1 MRVLAVA
8 AHPDDLELL
17 CGGTIARY
25 RAEGHEVVM
34 CHVCAGD
41 RGSFVHTSEEIA
53 AIRLAEARRAAAVAG
68 AEHATLGLSDGE
80 VNGGDLEQRRMLIDL
95 VRAARPA
102 LILTHAPGDYMADHN
117 EVCKLVLD
125 AAFLATLP
133 LLETREPAHGIVAA
147 IYHFDTVAGV
157 GFAPTEYVDVTD
169 HLDTKL
175 AMLAEHRSQ
184 LEWLRDHDGVDILE
198 QARTH
203 TAFRGYQSGVPHA
216 EAFVAAPAWLRNR
229 TVRLLP

>member
-17 CGGTIARY
+17 CGGTLARFV
-25 RAEGHEVVM
+25 AEGHEVVM

-53 AIRLAEARRAAAVAG
+53 AIRLEEARRAAAVAG
-68 AEHATLGLSDGE
+68 AGHAALGLSDGE
-80 VNGGDLEQRRMLIDL
+80 VNAGDPDQRRMVVDL
-95 VRAARPA
+95 VRAARPE

-117 EVCKLVLD
+117 EVAKLVLD

-133 LLETREPAHGIVAA
+133 LLETEQPAHDVVAA

-157 GFAPTEYVDVTD
+157 GFAPTEYVDVSG

-198 QARTH
+198 QTRTH
-203 TAFRGYQSGVPHA
+203 TAFRGYQAGVAYA
-216 EAFVAAPAWLRNR
+216 EGFAPAPAWLRNR